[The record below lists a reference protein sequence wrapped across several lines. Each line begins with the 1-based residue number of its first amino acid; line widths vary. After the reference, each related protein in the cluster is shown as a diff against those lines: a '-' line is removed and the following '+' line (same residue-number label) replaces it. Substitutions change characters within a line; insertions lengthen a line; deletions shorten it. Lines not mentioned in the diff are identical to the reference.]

1 MMQGIQATIEMSIG
15 INQWNK
21 PPKGGQLPLEQVNNE
36 DSLMELQGIGNP
48 KKAEA
53 VKDLLRMEPT
63 DILLLQ
69 ETKIDEEA
77 LLFLSKTKWKKNANM
92 VVSVRGTSGCL
103 VTLWFEVKFI
113 LNASFVSQHWIYSEP
128 QHTTSKITIALFNI
142 YVPVNLVEK
151 KGLLEFSVTFF

>member
-1 MMQGIQATIEMSIG
+1 MQIVS
-15 INQWNK
+15 WNYR
-21 PPKGGQLPLEQVNNE
+21 GL
-36 DSLMELQGIGNP
+36 GNP

-63 DILLLQ
+63 YILLLQ
-69 ETKIDEEA
+69 ETKIEEEA
-77 LLFLSKTKWKKNANM
+77 LLFLSKSKWKRNIGM
-92 VVSVRGTSGCL
+92 VISARGTSRGL
-103 VTLWFEVKFI
+103 ATLWYKDKFI
-113 LNASFVSQHWIYSEP
+113 LKASFVSQHWIYSEP